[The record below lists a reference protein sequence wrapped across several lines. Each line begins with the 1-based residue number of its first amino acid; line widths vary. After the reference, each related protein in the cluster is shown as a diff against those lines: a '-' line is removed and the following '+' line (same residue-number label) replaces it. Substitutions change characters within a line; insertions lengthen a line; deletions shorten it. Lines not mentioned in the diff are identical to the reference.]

1 MKKMTLLRAVWGLV
15 LLTFATSCEEVPV
28 IVTPVQQLG
37 DCPAGDISLVADQQ
51 KQVLIEEFTGVRCV
65 NCPDGSEAVK
75 ALINQYGEQVVV
87 LSFHAGFF
95 SDPYP
100 ESVYDFRTPAG
111 NALLNFHGSPLGYPA
126 AIIDRS
132 PFGGSSRLHLGQ
144 NDWAGAIAAQVAD
157 APAVKIYLENI
168 YDPVSRNLEVQVS
181 LFFEEDVEGEIRI
194 SVMITED
201 RLQDYQET
209 PSGLQA
215 DYEHNH
221 VLRTALSSPTGN
233 ILSEPGTAGTRFCKS
248 FTGIIDESWKSEDCT
263 VIVFVHKG
271 SSEEKEVLQAQQ
283 AALVP

>member
-1 MKKMTLLRAVWGLV
+1 MKKMIVLRAIWGV
-15 LLTFATSCEEVPV
+15 LLLSLATSCEEVPV

-37 DCPAGDISLVADQQ
+37 DCPAADVSLVADQQ
-51 KQVLIEEFTGVRCV
+51 RQVLVEEFTGVRCV

-75 ALINQYGEQVVV
+75 ALIDQYGEQVVV

-132 PFGGSSRLHLGQ
+132 LFGGSSRLHLGQ
-144 NDWAGAIAAQVAD
+144 NDWAGAIAAQIAEP
-157 APAVKIYLENI
+157 PAVKIHLENI
-168 YDPVSRNLEVQVS
+168 YDPLTRNLEVQVS
-181 LFFEEDVEGEIRI
+181 LFFEEDVAGETRI

-209 PSGLQA
+209 PAGLQA

-221 VLRTALSSPTGN
+221 VLRKALSAPTGN
-233 ILSEPGTAGTRFCKS
+233 ILSEPSTAGTRFCKS
-248 FTGIIDESWKSEDCT
+248 FMETIDESWKPEDCT

-271 SSEEKEVLQAQQ
+271 SEEKEVLQAQK

>member
-1 MKKMTLLRAVWGLV
+1 MIKKTTVWQAIWGLF
-15 LLTFATSCEEVPV
+15 LLALVTSCEEVPV

-37 DCPAGDISLVADQQ
+37 DCPAGNPSLVADQQ

-75 ALINQYGEQVVV
+75 TLIDQYGEQVVV

-111 NALLNFHGSPLGYPA
+111 DALLNFHGSPLGYPA
-126 AIIDRS
+126 AIIDRAL
-132 PFGGSSRLHLGQ
+132 FGGSSRLHLGQ
-144 NDWAGAIAAQVAD
+144 NDWAGAIATQLAAP
-157 APAVKIYLENI
+157 PAVKIYLDNA
-168 YDPVSRNLEVQVS
+168 YDPVTRELEVQVS
-181 LFFEEDVEGEIRI
+181 LFFQEDVEGETRI
-194 SVMITED
+194 SVMVTED

-209 PSGLQA
+209 PAGLQS

-221 VLRTALSSPTGN
+221 VLRTALSAPTGN

-248 FTGIIDESWKSEDCT
+248 FAGTIDESWKAEDCT

-271 SSEEKEVLQAQQ
+271 SEEKEVLQAQQ